1 MFAGLI
7 ASSAPCGFVDQL
19 GAVIIGIISGLIFSL
34 CTKLVKRF
42 EIDDPLVIT
51 QTHLACGIWGVLSV
65 GFLHRE
71 TGLLYVGDSY

>member
-7 ASSAPCGFVDQL
+7 ASSAPCGYVDQL
-19 GAVIIGIISGLIFSL
+19 GAVIIGTIAGLIFSL
-34 CTKLVKRF
+34 CTKFVKRF
-42 EIDDPLVIT
+42 EIDDPLEIT

-65 GFLHRE
+65 GFLHIE